1 MAWGWTLPTGVLWGR
16 VSQPAAALDFDAI
29 YAEHFDFVWRSL
41 RRLGL
46 TETAADGAL
55 QDVFVVVHRRL
66 SDFEGRSSLKSWL
79 FGIALKVAKDHRRS
93 DARQRTGPLED
104 KHALTDERTPEDEAA
119 RKQAVATL
127 DTILAGFDPDRRA
140 VFVMAEVEQMT
151 APEIA
156 DVTGDKLNTVYSKL
170 RLARKDF
177 ERAVQRLNAERRR
190 QQG

>member
-16 VSQPAAALDFDAI
+16 VLRPAATLDFDAI
-29 YAEHFDFVWRSL
+29 YADHFDFVWRSL

-46 TETAADGAL
+46 SETAADDAL

-66 SDFEGRSSLKSWL
+66 GDFEGRSSLKSWL

-93 DARQRTGPLED
+93 EARQRTGPLED
-104 KHALTDERTPEDEAA
+104 KHALTDDRTPEDEAA
-119 RKQAVATL
+119 RKEAVATL
-127 DTILAGFDPDRRA
+127 DMILAGFDPDRRA

-156 DVTGDKLNTVYSKL
+156 DVTGD
-170 RLARKDF
+170 
-177 ERAVQRLNAERRR
+177 
-190 QQG
+190 